1 MKSFWDKAIEKHR
14 KGKGI
19 KHKTARG
26 PKTKASAIYGGMG
39 EREIQIKLEL
49 LLDPIISSQKGVLVP
64 AKNLCVFNMQ
74 DQERFIKTVDRISE
88 TNVELAYNFCYH
100 GVESLKSL
108 DESQWD
114 DWINEI
120 IKKND
125 DSGID
130 ESIKLM
136 DNITLY
142 SDELSGSSSSINFID
157 FSKTIESLLTGLNGR
172 PLKVEVAEE
181 IYTDTETIF
190 LPERISTE
198 DTKEKNFLLIKA
210 SAIHLWAQTYYGTWR
225 INKDDFNDFEDKE
238 KAIKAYHFLETIRLD
253 EKIKKELPGAGRIL
267 EELNPKD
274 NLELI
279 SKNFKNAIKILSK
292 DFSNHKDSLG
302 LINSILNDLDKI
314 PSSLYAGNLKID
326 SVGGI
331 ADERI
336 NQDKVN
342 FEKALDEMHEQWKKV
357 ENDSQDNNDD
367 DNKDQGSEKTFSI
380 EKNNN
385 NDEYDIAL
393 EYGDSSITP
402 PENIKQIMDSIIQDF
417 GEIPEE
423 YLEPAGEGGYN
434 KDEEKEEAIN
444 DHDDSDYNH
453 LYNEW
458 DHATQKYR
466 KNWCKLNVKTIEGIN
481 NNFINETL
489 SKHRGLLKNLNR
501 TFEALRQDEKRLRK
515 QNNGDDIDIDAFID
529 AYIDLKQGNEVD
541 EKLFTKLNKV
551 DRNVAVMFMIDMS
564 GSTSGWVN
572 KMEKESLVL
581 LCESLEILGDTYS
594 IYGFSGKTRN
604 NCEVFKIKDF
614 DEKYDKSVK
623 DRISNIEAMDYTR
636 MGASIRHSTML
647 LSQVEAKT
655 KLLITLSDGKPDDVD
670 GYRGTYGIEDTKKAL
685 MEARFLGI
693 HTYCITIDDEAMDY
707 LPYMYGKTNFAVI
720 NQVDKLPV
728 KVSDIYRKI
737 TA

>member
-357 ENDSQDNNDD
+357 ENDSQDNND
-367 DNKDQGSEKTFSI
+367 NKDQGSEKTFSI

-444 DHDDSDYNH
+444 EHDDSDYNH

>member
-49 LLDPIISSQKGVLVP
+49 LLDPIISNQKGVLVP

-100 GVESLKSL
+100 GVESLKCL

-142 SDELSGSSSSINFID
+142 SDELAGSSSSINFID

-267 EELNPKD
+267 EKLNPKD

-279 SKNFKNAIKILSK
+279 SKNFKNAVKILSK
-292 DFSNHKDSLG
+292 DFSNYKDSLG

-314 PSSLYAGNLKID
+314 PSSSYAGNLKID

-367 DNKDQGSEKTFSI
+367 KDQGSEKTFSI

-434 KDEEKEEAIN
+434 KDEEKDEAIN

>member
-100 GVESLKSL
+100 GVESLKCL

-136 DNITLY
+136 NNIILY
-142 SDELSGSSSSINFID
+142 SDELAGSSASINFID

-190 LPERISTE
+190 LPERISSE

-225 INKDDFNDFEDKE
+225 INKDDFDTFEDKE

-267 EELNPKD
+267 EELNPKN

-279 SKNFKNAIKILSK
+279 SKNFKKAINILSK
-292 DFSNHKDSLG
+292 ESSDHKDSLG

-314 PSSLYAGNLKID
+314 PSSPYAGNLKID

-342 FEKALDEMHEQWKKV
+342 FEKALDELHEQWKKV
-357 ENDSQDNNDD
+357 ENDSQEPNDD
-367 DNKDQGSEKTFSI
+367 KDQGSEKTFSI
-380 EKNNN
+380 EKNNS

-423 YLEPAGEGGYN
+423 YLEPAGDGGYN
-434 KDEEKEEAIN
+434 KDEEKDDVVN
-444 DHDDSDYNH
+444 DYDNSDYNH

-466 KNWCKLNVKTIEGIN
+466 KNWCKLNVKTIEGVN

-623 DRISNIEAMDYTR
+623 DRISNIKAMDYTR

-685 MEARFLGI
+685 IEARFLGI

-720 NQVDKLPV
+720 NQVDKLPM

>member
-100 GVESLKSL
+100 GVESLKCL

-120 IKKND
+120 IKKNN

-136 DNITLY
+136 NNIILY
-142 SDELSGSSSSINFID
+142 SDELAGSSASINFID

-190 LPERISTE
+190 LPERISSE

-225 INKDDFNDFEDKE
+225 INKDDFDTFEDKE

-267 EELNPKD
+267 EELNPKN

-279 SKNFKNAIKILSK
+279 SKNFKKAINILSK
-292 DFSNHKDSLG
+292 ESSDHKDSLG

-314 PSSLYAGNLKID
+314 PSSPYAGNLKID

-357 ENDSQDNNDD
+357 ENDSQQPNDD
-367 DNKDQGSEKTFSI
+367 KDQGSEKTFSI

-423 YLEPAGEGGYN
+423 YLEPAGDGGYN
-434 KDEEKEEAIN
+434 KDEEKN
-444 DHDDSDYNH
+444 DEVNDYDNSDYNH

-466 KNWCKLNVKTIEGIN
+466 KNWCKLNVKTIEGVN

-685 MEARFLGI
+685 IEARFLGI

-720 NQVDKLPV
+720 NQVDKLPM

>member
-49 LLDPIISSQKGVLVP
+49 LLDPIISNQKGVLVP

-100 GVESLKSL
+100 GVESLKCL

-142 SDELSGSSSSINFID
+142 SDELAGSSSSINFID

-292 DFSNHKDSLG
+292 DFSSNKDSLG

-314 PSSLYAGNLKID
+314 PSSSYAGNLKID

-367 DNKDQGSEKTFSI
+367 TDQGSEKTFSI

-423 YLEPAGEGGYN
+423 YLEPAGEGDYN
-434 KDEEKEEAIN
+434 KDEEKDEAIN
-444 DHDDSDYNH
+444 DQDDSDYNH

>member
-100 GVESLKSL
+100 GVESLKCL

>member
-100 GVESLKSL
+100 GVESLKCL

-136 DNITLY
+136 NNIILY
-142 SDELSGSSSSINFID
+142 SDELAGSSASINFID

-190 LPERISTE
+190 LPERISSE

-225 INKDDFNDFEDKE
+225 INKDDFDTFEDKE

-267 EELNPKD
+267 EELNPKN

-279 SKNFKNAIKILSK
+279 SKNFKKAINILSK
-292 DFSNHKDSLG
+292 ESSDHKDSLG

-314 PSSLYAGNLKID
+314 PSSPYAGNLKID

-342 FEKALDEMHEQWKKV
+342 FEKALDELHEQWKKV
-357 ENDSQDNNDD
+357 ENDSQEPHDD
-367 DNKDQGSEKTFSI
+367 KDQGSEKTFSI
-380 EKNNN
+380 EKNNS

-423 YLEPAGEGGYN
+423 YLEPAGDGGYN
-434 KDEEKEEAIN
+434 KDEEKDDVVN
-444 DHDDSDYNH
+444 DYDNSDYNH

-466 KNWCKLNVKTIEGIN
+466 KNWCKLNVKTIEGVN

-685 MEARFLGI
+685 IEARFLGI

-720 NQVDKLPV
+720 NQVDKLPM

>member
-1 MKSFWDKAIEKHR
+1 
-14 KGKGI
+14 
-19 KHKTARG
+19 
-26 PKTKASAIYGGMG
+26 
-39 EREIQIKLEL
+39 
-49 LLDPIISSQKGVLVP
+49 
-64 AKNLCVFNMQ
+64 
-74 DQERFIKTVDRISE
+74 
-88 TNVELAYNFCYH
+88 
-100 GVESLKSL
+100 
-108 DESQWD
+108 
-114 DWINEI
+114 
-120 IKKND
+120 
-125 DSGID
+125 
-130 ESIKLM
+130 
-136 DNITLY
+136 
-142 SDELSGSSSSINFID
+142 
-157 FSKTIESLLTGLNGR
+157 
-172 PLKVEVAEE
+172 
-181 IYTDTETIF
+181 
-190 LPERISTE
+190 
-198 DTKEKNFLLIKA
+198 
-210 SAIHLWAQTYYGTWR
+210 
-225 INKDDFNDFEDKE
+225 
-238 KAIKAYHFLETIRLD
+238 
-253 EKIKKELPGAGRIL
+253 
-267 EELNPKD
+267 
-274 NLELI
+274 
-279 SKNFKNAIKILSK
+279 
-292 DFSNHKDSLG
+292 
-302 LINSILNDLDKI
+302 
-314 PSSLYAGNLKID
+314 
-326 SVGGI
+326 
-331 ADERI
+331 
-336 NQDKVN
+336 
-342 FEKALDEMHEQWKKV
+342 
-357 ENDSQDNNDD
+357 
-367 DNKDQGSEKTFSI
+367 
-380 EKNNN
+380 
-385 NDEYDIAL
+385 
-393 EYGDSSITP
+393 
-402 PENIKQIMDSIIQDF
+402 MDSIIQDF

-444 DHDDSDYNH
+444 EHDDSDYNH

>member
-74 DQERFIKTVDRISE
+74 DQERFIKTVDKISE

-100 GVESLKSL
+100 GVESLKCL

-125 DSGID
+125 NSGID

-142 SDELSGSSSSINFID
+142 SDELAGSSASINFID

-357 ENDSQDNNDD
+357 ENDSQQPNDD
-367 DNKDQGSEKTFSI
+367 KDQGSEKTFSI